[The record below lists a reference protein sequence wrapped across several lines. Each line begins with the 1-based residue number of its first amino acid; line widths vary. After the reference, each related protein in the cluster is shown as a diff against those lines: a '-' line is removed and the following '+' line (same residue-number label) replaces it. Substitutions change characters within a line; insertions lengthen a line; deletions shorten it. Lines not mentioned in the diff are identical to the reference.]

1 MIVCQKKINKNY
13 TGINEGLNIWFTKN
27 RGNRRWVDKRKRR
40 SKYNLCQRIWGDAT
54 TFLGGILGKYDKGK
68 LHSTCYGNKTNKRV
82 ASKDYTTSH
91 KLGNNYRH
99 TDKKKVESCND
110 KYNYYATGEEEH
122 DDLVDAIIENDW
134 YGWYE
139 NCGGE

>member
-1 MIVCQKKINKNY
+1 MIH
-13 TGINEGLNIWFTKN
+13 KN

-91 KLGNNYRH
+91 RLGNNYCCS
-99 TDKKKVESCND
+99 DKRKVECCND
-110 KYNYYATGEEEH
+110 KIKDYKDGWAEIDAMIIADCEDYYNETSTG
-122 DDLVDAIIENDW
+122 VN
-134 YGWYE
+134 
-139 NCGGE
+139 

>member
-1 MIVCQKKINKNY
+1 MIH
-13 TGINEGLNIWFTKN
+13 KN

-68 LHSTCYGNKTNKRV
+68 LHSTCYGNKTNRRV

-91 KLGNNYRH
+91 RLGNNYCCS
-99 TDKKKVESCND
+99 DKRKIECCRDKIKDYKDGWAEIDAMIIADCEDYYNETSIGDKLNES
-110 KYNYYATGEEEH
+110 
-122 DDLVDAIIENDW
+122 
-134 YGWYE
+134 
-139 NCGGE
+139 

>member
-1 MIVCQKKINKNY
+1 MIH
-13 TGINEGLNIWFTKN
+13 KN

-68 LHSTCYGNKTNKRV
+68 LHSTCYGNKTNRRV

-91 KLGNNYRH
+91 RLGNNYCCS
-99 TDKKKVESCND
+99 DKRKVECCND
-110 KYNYYATGEEEH
+110 KVKDYEDGWAEIDAMIIADCEDYYNETSTE
-122 DDLVDAIIENDW
+122 VN
-134 YGWYE
+134 
-139 NCGGE
+139 

>member
-1 MIVCQKKINKNY
+1 MIHR
-13 TGINEGLNIWFTKN
+13 N

-54 TFLGGILGKYDKGK
+54 TFLDGILGKYDKGK

-91 KLGNNYRH
+91 RLGNNYCYS
-99 TDKKKVESCND
+99 DKRKVESCNSKMKD
-110 KYNYYATGEEEH
+110 YKVDIIDQNVPSSYWLWYWGDANEE
-122 DDLVDAIIENDW
+122 D
-134 YGWYE
+134 
-139 NCGGE
+139 

>member
-1 MIVCQKKINKNY
+1 MIH
-13 TGINEGLNIWFTKN
+13 KN

-91 KLGNNYRH
+91 RLGNNYCCS
-99 TDKKKVESCND
+99 DKRKVECCRD
-110 KYNYYATGEEEH
+110 KFKDYEDGWAEIDTMIIADCEDYYKETSTGG
-122 DDLVDAIIENDW
+122 VN
-134 YGWYE
+134 
-139 NCGGE
+139 

>member
-1 MIVCQKKINKNY
+1 MIHR
-13 TGINEGLNIWFTKN
+13 N

-54 TFLGGILGKYDKGK
+54 TFLDGILGKYDKGK

-91 KLGNNYRH
+91 RLGNNYCCS
-99 TDKKKVESCND
+99 DKRKVESCNSKMKD
-110 KYNYYATGEEEH
+110 YEIDIIDPNVPSSYWLWYWGDANEE
-122 DDLVDAIIENDW
+122 D
-134 YGWYE
+134 
-139 NCGGE
+139 

>member
-1 MIVCQKKINKNY
+1 MIH
-13 TGINEGLNIWFTKN
+13 KN

-40 SKYNLCQRIWGDAT
+40 HKYNLCQRIWGDAK
-54 TFLGGILGKYDKGK
+54 TFLDGILGKYDKSK
-68 LHSTCYGNKTNKRV
+68 IHDINHAEKTNGKV
-82 ASKDYTTSH
+82 SQKGGQDNVSH
-91 KLGNNYRH
+91 VGSLGRFDNNYRH

-139 NCGGE
+139 NYGDE

>member
-1 MIVCQKKINKNY
+1 MIH
-13 TGINEGLNIWFTKN
+13 KN

-82 ASKDYTTSH
+82 ASNDYTKSH
-91 KLGNNYRH
+91 RLGNNYCRS
-99 TDKKKVESCND
+99 DKRKVECCND
-110 KYNYYATGEEEH
+110 KVKDYEDGWAETDAMIIADIESYYDYFKEEKPNET
-122 DDLVDAIIENDW
+122 
-134 YGWYE
+134 
-139 NCGGE
+139 